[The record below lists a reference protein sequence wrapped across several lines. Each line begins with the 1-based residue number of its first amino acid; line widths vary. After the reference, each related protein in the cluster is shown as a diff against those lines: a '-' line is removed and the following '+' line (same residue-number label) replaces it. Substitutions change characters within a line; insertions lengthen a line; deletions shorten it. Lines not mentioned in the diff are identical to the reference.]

1 MTVHQCWYSRNEKLR
16 PAFNK
21 NNYCVSDIACG
32 HSYRIISVILR
43 THHEFVD
50 KNSRTS
56 CTVELSLFMYLMVG
70 SAREW
75 PRFLRSEA
83 TITAVSYANASF
95 FLLPSLCCVFFTPAT
110 NFSIP
115 YYFGHD
121 FKCGT
126 PYVHIQQSNNH
137 RNTRAKHHHCFLA
150 AAATAVAARR
160 NNLIICS
167 RSRWIDLVFNSL
179 LRSIAQG
186 ESTTVQTNSGSS
198 MQQ

>member
-95 FLLPSLCCVFFTPAT
+95 FLLPSLCCVFSHPPPIFLYHTILDMILNAGPHT
-110 NFSIP
+110 YIYSNQIIT
-115 YYFGHD
+115 
-121 FKCGT
+121 GT
-126 PYVHIQQSNNH
+126 QEQNTTIVFLQQ
-137 RNTRAKHHHCFLA
+137 
-150 AAATAVAARR
+150 
-160 NNLIICS
+160 
-167 RSRWIDLVFNSL
+167 
-179 LRSIAQG
+179 
-186 ESTTVQTNSGSS
+186 
-198 MQQ
+198 QQQQ